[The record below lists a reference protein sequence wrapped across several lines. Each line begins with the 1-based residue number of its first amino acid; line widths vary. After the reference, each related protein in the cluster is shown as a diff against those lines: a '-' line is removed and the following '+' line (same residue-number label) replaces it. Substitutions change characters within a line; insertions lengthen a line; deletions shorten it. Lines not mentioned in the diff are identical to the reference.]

1 MRKTRVDKKMSA
13 QIHNLPAQVPAR
25 KSALSPISEVIAE
38 IKAGRIVI
46 LVDEEDRENE
56 GDLVMAAE
64 FVTPEAINFMVTHGR
79 GLVCLSLSSERCE
92 QLGLEQMVKDNR
104 TPYGTAFTASIE
116 AATGVTTGI
125 SAHDRARTIQV
136 AVARHAKPEDIV
148 MPGHIFPLTAQK
160 GGVLIRAG
168 HTEAGCDR
176 AQLAGLEPAAVICEV
191 LREDGT
197 MARLPDL
204 IEFAHKHK
212 LKIGAIR
219 DLIRYRAANE
229 RLIERIIDEEIDTP
243 YGRFRL
249 AAFRDKTSDDV
260 HFAVYCGDIRP
271 EVETLVRVHEPVS
284 FVDFLNSAPGEHTFP
299 LPHALKE
306 LAKAKAGVAV
316 LLYRPQSGQELL
328 DRLIGNGT
336 PRVRWDARLFGVGA
350 QILQSLNVGK
360 MRVLSSPRKIPNMS
374 GFGLEITGFLT
385 RQDSSDEP
393 VFHPADSR
401 ESG

>member
-1 MRKTRVDKKMSA
+1 MRA
-13 QIHNLPAQVPAR
+13 QIHNIPAQASVH
-25 KSALSPISEVIAE
+25 KSALSPISEIIDE
-38 IKAGRIVI
+38 IRAGRIVV
-46 LVDEEDRENE
+46 LVDDEERENE

-79 GLVCLSLSSERCE
+79 GLVCLTLTPERCE

-136 AVARHAKPEDIV
+136 AVARHARPEDIV

-168 HTEAGCDR
+168 HTEAGCDL
-176 AQLAGLEPAAVICEV
+176 AQLAGQEPAAVICEI

-204 IEFAHKHK
+204 IEFAHRHQ

-219 DLIRYRAANE
+219 DLIEYRAANE
-229 RLIERIIDEEIDTP
+229 NLIERIANKEIDTP
-243 YGRFRL
+243 YGHFRL
-249 AAFRDKTSDDV
+249 TAFRDNTTNDV
-260 HFAVYCGDIRP
+260 HFAVYHGDIRP
-271 EVETLVRVHEPVS
+271 ETETLVRVHEPVS
-284 FVDFLNSAPGEHTFP
+284 FIDFLDSSIASRSFP
-299 LPHALKE
+299 LQQAFKWLG
-306 LAKAKAGVAV
+306 KAEAGVAV
-316 LLYRPQSGQELL
+316 LLYRPQTGQELL
-328 DRLIGNGT
+328 DYLVGKSA
-336 PRVRWDARLFGVGA
+336 PQARWDARLFGVGA
-350 QILQSLNVGK
+350 QILRSLNVGK
-360 MRVLSSPRKIPNMS
+360 MRVLSSPRKIPSMA

-385 RQDSSDEP
+385 PSEP
-393 VFHPADSR
+393 CGDIPPHPAGSC
-401 ESG
+401 GVG